1 MTVEKVGDGPD
12 IVRPAGV
19 LMLDEKLFVVAV
31 SALGA
36 LGPKVDAI
44 IDAIAEC
51 WFQRRQSGWRGSRSV
66 GRGDGRCG
74 SRVLGRWPRVCG
86 QRQWWGA
93 RAAGTT
99 VKLPQITDTVGLP
112 VGGCGVDGGQY

>member
-66 GRGDGRCG
+66 GRGDGCCG
-74 SRVLGRWPRVCG
+74 SRVLGRCAYG
-86 QRQWWGA
+86 QRKWWGA

-99 VKLPQITDTVGLP
+99 DKSPQNTDTVGLP
-112 VGGCGVDGGQY
+112 LGCCGADGGQY